1 MACTPIQDLVL
12 NQGFTKLAM
21 SPKQIFAAGGLT
33 GLGLGAGGSLLYN
46 VWDKGIDPA
55 DKAETGS
62 GAALNRMG
70 SFLDTA
76 DRLLEGET
84 KLQDIPLRD
93 KLLLGIPIAAGGMY
107 GAKKIYDEYK
117 AR

>member
-21 SPKQIFAAGGLT
+21 SGKHMLLTGGLT
-33 GLGLGAGGSLLYN
+33 GLGIGAGALGTNLWN
-46 VWDKGIDPA
+46 KGIDPA

-76 DRLLEGET
+76 DRLLEGKT
-84 KLQDIPLRD
+84 NLQDIPLRD

>member
-21 SPKQIFAAGGLT
+21 SGKQMLSHGSLAGV
-33 GLGLGAGGSLLYN
+33 GLGAGMLLDN